1 MKVVHVVP
9 TFYPA
14 TYWGG
19 PIYSVYG
26 LCNALVK
33 IPGVSLKV
41 LTTDAASHSRSD
53 SVHVSGFPMH
63 YPEGYEVYFCHRLW
77 GASFSPSMLL
87 KLWPMI
93 RWADV
98 VHLTAMYSPPTIPTL
113 LICRLLGK
121 PVVWSPRGA
130 LQRWDGSTKPLVKGV
145 WERICNTLIKPGRCF
160 FHVTSE
166 VEATASVERMPKA
179 IAKLIPNGVDVPE
192 GLPDK
197 TWLPDG
203 KLRLLYIGRIHPKKG
218 IENLLQAIK
227 ILDDEST
234 TLAIYGSGDDVYTH
248 SLHQLVCKLGL
259 EQSVKFYGH
268 VVGKEK
274 MKAFMQAD
282 LCVVPSFTE
291 NFGMVI
297 AEALVHGVP
306 VIASKG
312 TPWQE
317 IESRGCGLWIE
328 NTPGTIAEAICN
340 LDRDLLS
347 VMGFQGRSWIK
358 NEFTWPV
365 IGRQL
370 YNLYESIIKEDH
382 NVFK

>member
-1 MKVVHVVP
+1 MNIVHIVP

-53 SVHVSGFPMH
+53 SVDVSDFPMH
-63 YPEGYEVYFCHRLW
+63 YPGGYEVYFCHRLW

-87 KLWPMI
+87 KLWAMI
-93 RWADV
+93 RLADV
-98 VHLTAMYSPPTIPTL
+98 VHLTAVYSSPTIPTL

-121 PVVWSPRGA
+121 SLVWSPRGA
-130 LQRWDGSTKPLVKGV
+130 LQRWDGSTKPLVKDA
-145 WERICNTLIKPGRCF
+145 WERICNMLIKPGKCF
-160 FHVTSE
+160 LHVTSE
-166 VEATASVERMPKA
+166 AEAIAGLERMPKT
-179 IAKLIPNGVDVPE
+179 IAKLIPNAVDIPE
-192 GLPDK
+192 RLPDK
-197 TWLPDG
+197 AWLPAG

-227 ILDDEST
+227 ILDDESI
-234 TLAIYGSGDDVYTH
+234 TLSIYGTGDDGYTQ
-248 SLHQLVCKLGL
+248 SLHQLVDKLGM
-259 EQSVKFYGH
+259 EKSVKFYGH
-268 VVGKEK
+268 VVGEEK
-274 MKAFMQAD
+274 KKVFMQAD

-306 VIASKG
+306 VISSKG

-317 IESRGCGLWIE
+317 MESRGCGLWIE
-328 NTPGTIAEAICN
+328 NTPEAIAEAICN
-340 LDRDLLS
+340 LDRDSLS
-347 VMGFQGRSWIK
+347 VMGLKGKSWIE

-365 IGRQL
+365 IGRQF
-370 YNLYESIIKEDH
+370 YDVYESIIKEDH